1 MLNLQN
7 SGCHMVAENEDKNI
21 IHIDGASSVGG
32 ENKGFRPMQLLAAGA
47 GSCSSIDVISILKKQ
62 RQNLTGLRVE
72 VNAER
77 EKNKTPSLFT
87 TVHLHYI
94 LTGNLDEDKVKKAIS
109 LSLDK
114 YCSVAKILEKTAK
127 ITHSYEIKNS

>member
-77 EKNKTPSLFT
+77 EKNKIPSLFT

-94 LTGNLDEDKVKKAIS
+94 LTGILDEDKVKKAIS